1 MSKTVRYS
9 PDTHTKENERRHLK
23 RKLKQER
30 TVKLNRKKLEQDERD
45 YR

>member
-1 MSKTVRYS
+1 MSKTIRYN
-9 PDTHTKENERRHLK
+9 PDTNKQETERRHLK
-23 RKLKQER
+23 RKQKQER